1 MFSTIRTRLIASIGM
16 RSVSLE
22 NLARFELDSI
32 DSMPMSESTNASS
45 LDSNSSRS
53 IIDKLGLRRQASVSS
68 SVDLCEYNPKEGVLK
83 ILRVIKQLKIAK
95 PKELNLM
102 TFLEMLQ
109 LQFYKNVSL
118 TLLKDFMQC
127 HKMMPKPVYF
137 HYYIYFLHYAEY
149 YHYTRGVVDIIDPTK
164 KEFHNDCLENIRA
177 QLKYVYRIINRPQT
191 NEISL

>member
-22 NLARFELDSI
+22 NLARFELESI
-32 DSMPMSESTNASS
+32 DSMPMSESTNTSVESNYSHRS
-45 LDSNSSRS
+45 LM
-53 IIDKLGLRRQASVSS
+53 DKLGLRRQTSVSS
-68 SVDLCEYNPKEGVLK
+68 SVDLCEYKPKEGVLK
-83 ILRVIKQLKIAK
+83 VLRVIKQLNNAQ

-118 TLLKDFMQC
+118 TLLKNFMQY
-127 HKMMPKPVYF
+127 HKMMPKPFYF

-149 YHYTRGVVDIIDPTK
+149 YHFTRGVVDIIDPTK
-164 KEFHNDCLENIRA
+164 KEFHADCLENIRA
-177 QLKYVYRIINRPQT
+177 QLKYVYRIINRPQET
-191 NEISL
+191 SL